1 MERQIKKLEFRI
13 SIYLPLAWVF
23 VLGALVPLAYVAIEV
38 LVNGGYWHEAELGSF
53 IGGVSGTLAA
63 LAGVFFVYVAF
74 IGQRISIIQ
83 QQIELQ
89 DNRKELQE
97 TRKEIKGQK
106 EQLKLQNKQ
115 FQIQSF
121 NEVFFKLYDIFKNQ
135 SEINLYSK
143 LGDEPLINKMEDF
156 INKMRNENPL
166 FNYRKLNNSELIEII
181 SEIFEKSFK
190 GGSARVNGII
200 SNCIAIL
207 IHIERNR
214 YLIDRE
220 YYLSIFKNGLNIHEE
235 RILYYSFF
243 SDEFLLPEQEE
254 EILKDLLQKL
264 PTNHL
269 LHSSHKKLI
278 I

>member
-23 VLGALVPLAYVAIEV
+23 VFGALVPLSYVAIVV
-38 LVNGGYWHEAELGSF
+38 LGNGQYWHEAELGSF
-53 IGGVSGTLAA
+53 VGGVSGTLAA

-74 IGQRISIIQ
+74 LGQRISIIQ

-97 TRKEIKGQK
+97 TREEIKGQK

-121 NEVFFKLYDIFKNQ
+121 NDVFFKLYDIFKNQ

-143 LGDEPLINKMEDF
+143 LGDEPLINKMKDF
-156 INKMRNENPL
+156 IINMKNENPL
-166 FNYRKLNNSELIEII
+166 FNHRKLSNSELIEII

-190 GGSARVNGII
+190 GGSARLNGII
-200 SNCIAIL
+200 SNSIAIL
-207 IHIERNR
+207 IHIEQNR
-214 YLIDRE
+214 HLIDRE
-220 YYLSIFKNGLNIHEE
+220 YYLSIFKNGLTIHEE
-235 RILYYSFF
+235 RILFYSFW
-243 SDEFLLPEQEE
+243 SDEYLLPDQEE
-254 EILKDLLQKL
+254 EILRDFLQKL
-264 PTNHL
+264 PSNHL
-269 LHSSHKKLI
+269 LHSSHRKLI
-278 I
+278 M